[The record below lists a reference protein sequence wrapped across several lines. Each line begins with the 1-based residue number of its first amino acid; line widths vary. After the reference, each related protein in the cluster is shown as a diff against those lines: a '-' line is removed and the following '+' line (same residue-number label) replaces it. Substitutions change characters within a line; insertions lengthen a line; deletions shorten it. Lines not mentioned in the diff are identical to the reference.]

1 MIGED
6 HIGTLPD
13 DLEVCMALL
22 ADGYQPKNLCEALF
36 RSLGL
41 VILAEVDHPH
51 SIPIEEEKLI
61 HIQPS
66 PILDAEGLAHHVFAE
81 ERLTYFVGR
90 GKILGEID
98 AHLLSSERQIL
109 AIVGEGGTGK
119 SALMAKAAEEAQ
131 KSNSNA
137 HLVYRFIGA
146 TPGSSDGRSLLE
158 SLCKEISR
166 SYGTNEGDVP
176 LDFRDLVPEFAK
188 RMSLATAEKPLI
200 LFLDSLDQLS
210 ENHGARQLSW
220 LPAKLPEHVS
230 LVLSSRTEKDI
241 YQNLQQKEVIEK
253 HLNGLDEADGR
264 LLLGQWLEGVQR
276 NLTDE
281 QQLEVI
287 SKFKDSKGNPLYLKL
302 AFEEAR
308 LWTSFQEPQEELSI
322 DVAGI
327 IKGNMIR
334 RLTDEGNHGDQL
346 VSHALGYLAASRHGL
361 TEDELVDLLSRDLD
375 VYEWFFRQTYHLPSD
390 LVNLAIAL
398 DETS

>member
-1 MIGED
+1 M
-6 HIGTLPD
+6 
-13 DLEVCMALL
+13 
-22 ADGYQPKNLCEALF
+22 F
-36 RSLGL
+36 RWCYPPERKR
-41 VILAEVDHPH
+41 I
-51 SIPIEEEKLI
+51 SI
-61 HIQPS
+61 
-66 PILDAEGLAHHVFAE
+66 
-81 ERLTYFVGR
+81 
-90 GKILGEID
+90 KIC
-98 AHLLSSERQIL
+98 S
-109 AIVGEGGTGK
+109 K
-119 SALMAKAAEEAQ
+119 K
-131 KSNSNA
+131 
-137 HLVYRFIGA
+137 
-146 TPGSSDGRSLLE
+146 RS
-158 SLCKEISR
+158 
-166 SYGTNEGDVP
+166 
-176 LDFRDLVPEFAK
+176 
-188 RMSLATAEKPLI
+188 
-200 LFLDSLDQLS
+200 
-210 ENHGARQLSW
+210 
-220 LPAKLPEHVS
+220 
-230 LVLSSRTEKDI
+230 
-241 YQNLQQKEVIEK
+241 IEK

-390 LVNLAIAL
+390 LVNLAIAHL
-398 DETS
+398 TKHPEDAEKLHPEAYYDAERLAIDWLKQDRNPPETVQAFLREVLQKPDGPKLPIVLWSRLSFDLAPYLAERLVDGSSLLAFTIVNWRMYRKISS